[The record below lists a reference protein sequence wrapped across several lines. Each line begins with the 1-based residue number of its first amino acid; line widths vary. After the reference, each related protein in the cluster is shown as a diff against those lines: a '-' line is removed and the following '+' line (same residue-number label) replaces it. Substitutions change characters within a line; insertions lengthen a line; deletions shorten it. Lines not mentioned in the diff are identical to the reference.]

1 MRTPLTASGCLGL
14 CLLLAMPAGA
24 STYKALCGNDPCT
37 IHLDANGIR
46 GPGLKLPTER
56 IARWFSGGEVSYDAT
71 SGTAGAL
78 GGGTAGAMAGGLL
91 LGPVG
96 LVGGMVG
103 GALAGSR
110 TGQRADLYFNVIGY
124 DREGQRRSLSFRFIN
139 PRPAAQL
146 RQELPMFTG
155 LAMGQTR
162 DLASLQRGSVEA
174 GELLPEQLPERLPD
188 RLPERLPDR
197 LPPPPPAP

>member
-1 MRTPLTASGCLGL
+1 MLRTPLISSGSLGL
-14 CLLLAMPAGA
+14 LLLLAQPGLA
-24 STYKALCGNDPCT
+24 STYQALCGNDPCT
-37 IHLDANGIR
+37 IRLDANGLR
-46 GPGLKLPTER
+46 GPGIKLPIER
-56 IARWFSGGEVSYDAT
+56 IARWFTGGEVTYDAA

-78 GGGTAGAMAGGLL
+78 GGGTAGAVAGGIL

-124 DREGQRRSLSFRFIN
+124 DREGLRRSLSFRFIN
-139 PRPAAQL
+139 PKPAAQL

-162 DLASLQRGSVEA
+162 DLASLQRSAVESP
-174 GELLPEQLPERLPD
+174 ELLPERLPA
-188 RLPERLPDR
+188 
-197 LPPPPPAP
+197 AP